1 MYLEDCEHGLADGVK
16 VTPGVGRVPELAAED
31 LHAEQRENEYE
42 EEEDNEERRNGRDRV
57 DQRLDQVPHRRPV
70 SATDKVGFDL
80 RGHLEVTMA
89 SEAIKLVRHGGLWFT
104 IMVYGSFLKRWCNA
118 FCHLEMLKSGL
129 VRGGI
134 NAITFAEYASTL
146 RFTRARSRSGDF
158 FVAFALPT
166 WSL

>member
-134 NAITFAEYASTL
+134 N
-146 RFTRARSRSGDF
+146 
-158 FVAFALPT
+158 
-166 WSL
+166 